1 MISFKNIDKKK
12 PFARIEDLYKEAL
25 IANQKNIEAI
35 CISSYS
41 IKNGVNS
48 RFVNLKIVDD
58 DKLFFFTNYESEKAY
73 EFDEN
78 NQISA
83 VLYWN
88 QTNTQIRM
96 KSHILKT
103 SNEFNQNYFL
113 KRTKEKNALAISS
126 KQSKKIDSFQSV
138 KKNFFDVM
146 QGDDLTIC
154 PEYWGGYCFSPFYIE
169 FWTGDKYRL
178 NKREVFELCEGK
190 WKKYFLQP

>member
-1 MISFKNIDKKK
+1 MITFTNIDEKK

-41 IKNGVNS
+41 KKNGVNS

-88 QTNTQIRM
+88 ETNTQIRM
-96 KSHILKT
+96 KSKILKT
-103 SNEFNQNYFL
+103 SNQFNQNYFT

-138 KKNFFDVM
+138 RKNFFDVM
-146 QGDDLTIC
+146 HSNDLTTC

-169 FWTGDKYRL
+169 FWNGKDTRL
-178 NKREVFELCEGK
+178 NHRQVFELIDED
-190 WKKYFLQP
+190 WQDSILQP

>member
-1 MISFKNIDKKK
+1 M
-12 PFARIEDLYKEAL
+12 
-25 IANQKNIEAI
+25 
-35 CISSYS
+35 
-41 IKNGVNS
+41 
-48 RFVNLKIVDD
+48 
-58 DKLFFFTNYESEKAY
+58 
-73 EFDEN
+73 
-78 NQISA
+78 
-83 VLYWN
+83 
-88 QTNTQIRM
+88 
-96 KSHILKT
+96 
-103 SNEFNQNYFL
+103 

>member
-1 MISFKNIDKKK
+1 MIFFKNIDEKK

-25 IANQKNIEAI
+25 IAKQRNIEAI

-41 IKNGVNS
+41 KKNGVNS

-58 DKLFFFTNYESEKAY
+58 DKFFFFTNYESEKAY
-73 EFDEN
+73 EFNEN

-96 KSHILKT
+96 KSHIIKT
-103 SNEFNQNYFL
+103 SNEFNQNYFM

-146 QGDDLTIC
+146 QSDDLTIC

-178 NKREVFELCEGK
+178 NRREVFELCEGK